1 MISDR
6 PLPQPLFVP
15 SNDRENSTRA
25 QHLNF
30 SNISSSGQSSSNN
43 SLVFATENKISV
55 VVSPNSRGFFVFFL
69 SHEEIIHSDVFI
81 FVHALVEVV

>member
-1 MISDR
+1 MISGH
-6 PLPQPLFVP
+6 PLPQPLCVP

-55 VVSPNSRGFFVFFL
+55 VVSPNSCVVVFL

-81 FVHALVEVV
+81 FVHALVEAV

>member
-1 MISDR
+1 MISGH
-6 PLPQPLFVP
+6 PLPQPLCVP

-55 VVSPNSRGFFVFFL
+55 VVSPNSRVFFFL

-81 FVHALVEVV
+81 FVHALVEAV